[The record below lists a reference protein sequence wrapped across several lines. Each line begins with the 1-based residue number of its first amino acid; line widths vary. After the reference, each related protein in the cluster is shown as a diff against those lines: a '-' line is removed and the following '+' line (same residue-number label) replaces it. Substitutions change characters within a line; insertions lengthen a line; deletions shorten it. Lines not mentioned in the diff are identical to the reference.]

1 MLTFT
6 RGHVTDILLSFAA
19 VFWDKRCVTHQTTA
33 AKERQ
38 AANHDF
44 SDDSPIPPR
53 RKLKYKRHQKFNI
66 YSSPLQPAGKIKHSS
81 LSQTS
86 SNSLGLSGVFRK

>member
-44 SDDSPIPPR
+44 SDDSPIRTR
-53 RKLKYKRHQKFNI
+53 RKLKYKRHKNSKFTH
-66 YSSPLQPAGKIKHSS
+66 PLFNPPGKIKHSS